1 MIGGLGKINSYL
13 LAGAGVMG
21 ILAGGGSAAKAAS
34 AEQLEATLKA
44 MQAQM
49 QAQQAQM
56 QELQRQVQEAK
67 AAASSAQA
75 AASTGSGSDLDLKVK
90 WKGAPEFS
98 SGDGKFKMKIR
109 GRLET
114 DYNHIDQDTAITSF
128 PDVSAT
134 ELRRARL
141 GVEGILYYDWKY
153 IIEVDFANDSVVM
166 KDAFLQY
173 QGFKIANTP
182 LWLRAGNFN
191 TFTAFE
197 QENSDR
203 FVDTMER
210 AAFINAWEIDR
221 QIGFGAMY
229 YGEHLGLAAGV
240 FGERFPSS
248 NGATNLLFPG
258 FVGDEDLTLAARAFV
273 LPIHREVSGVPQVL
287 FFGASVRNREA
298 GDDQQF
304 FTYGNRAGGADLH
317 LANAPVVTGRI
328 GDEDLYWGLQAAAL
342 WGPFSVQGEYARLN
356 VDLPAG
362 STIRNNSSSGPTT
375 PNPFVGIPDPDYTG
389 WYVEGSWFFGG
400 HKNYNEEGRWG
411 RPTVDHPMFHG
422 SGGWGALQ
430 IVGKYD
436 VLDMSDTGNNVLLN
450 GSAAPVLTNPAFVGA
465 CATTTLYP
473 GTTTAN
479 PQPGKVA
486 ECGEMKTWVI
496 AANWWMT
503 DYMRLIFQYSESDLG
518 GYPVTPLS
526 DVRTFDGSKAGFDG
540 ATIRGFGMRAQVDW

>member
-1 MIGGLGKINSYL
+1 
-13 LAGAGVMG
+13 
-21 ILAGGGSAAKAAS
+21 
-34 AEQLEATLKA
+34 
-44 MQAQM
+44 
-49 QAQQAQM
+49 
-56 QELQRQVQEAK
+56 
-67 AAASSAQA
+67 
-75 AASTGSGSDLDLKVK
+75 
-90 WKGAPEFS
+90 
-98 SGDGKFKMKIR
+98 MKIR

-114 DYNHIDQDTAITSF
+114 DYNHVDQDSAITSF

-153 IIEVDFANDSVVM
+153 VVEVDFANDSVVM
-166 KDAFLQY
+166 KDAYLQY
-173 QGFKIANTP
+173 QGFKIDNTP
-182 LWLRAGNFN
+182 VWIRAGNFN

-221 QIGFGAMY
+221 QIGFGVTY

-248 NGATNLLFPG
+248 NGTTNLLFNG

-273 LPIHREVSGVPQVL
+273 LPIHREVNGVPQVL

-328 GDEDLYWGLQAAAL
+328 GEEDLYWGLQAAAL

-356 VDLPAG
+356 VDLPGG
-362 STIRNNSSSGPTT
+362 STIRGSTSSRATA
-375 PNPFVGIPDPDYTG
+375 PNPFVGVPDPDYTG

-411 RPTVDHPMFHG
+411 RPTVNNPMFHG

-430 IVGKYD
+430 LVGKYD
-436 VLDMSDTGNNVLLN
+436 VLDQSDTGNDVPLGSSAVL
-450 GSAAPVLTNPAFVGA
+450 AVTNPAFVGA
-465 CATTTLYP
+465 CATTTLFP
-473 GTTTAN
+473 GRVTTTPATA
-479 PQPGKVA
+479 KVA
-486 ECGEMKTWVI
+486 ECGEMKTWVV

-518 GYPVTPLS
+518 GYPITPLS
-526 DVRTFDGSKAGFDG
+526 AVRNFDDGPKAGFDG